1 MSRPK
6 RPFSWTHSTAFRA
19 GILLATLALGAL
31 GVAKGPVSRAEA
43 GAVAATVPDP
53 VLAAFGDPGK
63 AEPQAQKPTH
73 ATSIQTLN
81 EPDKGIGAKNAPITF
96 EVFSD
101 YECPSCANLYEHT
114 LREMIRDYVASGKV
128 YLLHRDFPL
137 PGHKYSLDAARWAN
151 AAARIGKFQEVDA
164 ALYDNQKAWAADG
177 SVEKYVAGALSAADF
192 KRVQKQVDGCLT
204 QTVAS
209 VKPASINSR
218 PQAAHN
224 CAVDTY
230 IEQDRALGQQV
241 PVQATPTYVIYYK
254 GQRMAP
260 TSGFVSWPIL
270 KQFFDSLMTK

>member
-1 MSRPK
+1 MVDAQTK
-6 RPFSWTHSTAFRA
+6 KTTRA
-19 GILLATLALGAL
+19 T
-31 GVAKGPVSRAEA
+31 P
-43 GAVAATVPDP
+43 
-53 VLAAFGDPGK
+53 
-63 AEPQAQKPTH
+63 
-73 ATSIQTLN
+73 IQTLN
-81 EPDKGIGAKNAPITF
+81 EPDKGIGLKNAPITL

-101 YECPSCANLYEHT
+101 YQCPSCRNLYEQT
-114 LREMIRDYVASGKV
+114 LRPMMGDYVASGKV

-164 ALYDNQKAWAADG
+164 ALYDNQNAWSADG

-192 KRVQKQVDGCLT
+192 KRVQRQVDGCLT

-209 VKPASINSR
+209 AKPASFKAA

-230 IEQDRALGQQV
+230 IEQDKALGKQV

-260 TSGFVSWPIL
+260 TSGFVTWPIL
-270 KQFFDSLMTK
+270 KQFFDSLMAQ